1 MLTPMSGSPA
11 VPGVE
16 GVPTEPDLPL
26 SHESDAEP
34 EAASSPLVPPERL
47 GEPQAAPGASLS
59 PWGLATRLYSG
70 ARHLISDP
78 RLIGALRAGPRVG
91 LFLARGRR
99 RAASAGEDD
108 SIVPVRPT
116 PSLALQAYLD
126 EVLIALF
133 RHPDLLPRLD
143 DYAPAAADLA
153 GTRDL
158 FSTRGWLEHPAEYH
172 RNPEVP
178 DDVRAWHGRVAG
190 LGYEHITFTSGWE
203 PEGEGP
209 GRSRWL
215 SHEAN
220 RTVHARVS
228 RAPGREH
235 KSWLICAHGF
245 GMGTS
250 ASMDLRAFR
259 TKQLHRRGINVVVP
273 VLPLH
278 GPRASGRIRGED
290 LMTIDLVDSMHG
302 MALATWDLRR
312 IIRWV
317 RESQGAE
324 TVGLIGYSLGALVAA
339 LVAATEDDLAC
350 VIAGVPVVDLPDLY
364 RRHSPPDIARLADA
378 HGVLGQVAADAHSV
392 VSPLALDCK
401 VPFER
406 RYVFAGLADRM
417 STFGQA
423 RKLWLHW
430 DRPALATYAGS
441 HVGFFFSGR
450 VRRFVDDA
458 VSNSFPS
465 DPGDP

>member
-1 MLTPMSGSPA
+1 M
-11 VPGVE
+11 GV
-16 GVPTEPDLPL
+16 
-26 SHESDAEP
+26 
-34 EAASSPLVPPERL
+34 
-47 GEPQAAPGASLS
+47 
-59 PWGLATRLYSG
+59 
-70 ARHLISDP
+70 
-78 RLIGALRAGPRVG
+78 LRAGPRVG
-91 LFLARGRR
+91 LFLIRGNRR
-99 RAASAGEDD
+99 SASAGLDD

-133 RHPDLLPRLD
+133 RHPDLLPRPA
-143 DYAPAAADLA
+143 DYAPAAADVA
-153 GTRDL
+153 DIRDL
-158 FSTRGWLEHPAEYH
+158 FSTRGWLDQPAQYH
-172 RNPEVP
+172 RKPPMP
-178 DDVRAWHGRVAG
+178 DDIRAWHGRGAG

-203 PEGEGP
+203 PDPEEP
-209 GRSRWL
+209 GRNRWL

-220 RTVHARVS
+220 HTVHALVS
-228 RAPGREH
+228 RTPGPEH
-235 KSWLICAHGF
+235 PSWLICAHGF
-245 GMGTS
+245 GMGTN

-259 TKQLHRRGINVVVP
+259 TRQLHRRGINVVVP

-302 MALATWDLRR
+302 MAQATWDLRR

-350 VIAGVPVVDLPDLY
+350 VIAGVPVVHLPDLY

-378 HGVLGQVAADAHSV
+378 HGVLGPAADDAHRV
-392 VSPLALDCK
+392 VSPLAMDCK
-401 VPFER
+401 VPFEH
-406 RYVFAGLADRM
+406 RYVFSGLADRM

-430 DRPALATYAGS
+430 GQPPLAAYPGG
-441 HVGFFFSGR
+441 HVGFFFSGA
-450 VRRFVDDA
+450 VRRYVENA
-458 VSNSFPS
+458 VNSSFPS
-465 DPGDP
+465 PSGSSG

>member
-1 MLTPMSGSPA
+1 MSKLTPMSGSEA
-11 VPGVE
+11 ISGVE
-16 GVPTEPDLPL
+16 AVPTEPDPPREHR
-26 SHESDAEP
+26 S
-34 EAASSPLVPPERL
+34 EAASSPVIPPGLR
-47 GEPQAAPGASLS
+47 GEPQAPPGTSFS

-78 RLIGALRAGPRVG
+78 RLIGVLRAGPRVG

-99 RAASAGEDD
+99 RTAGAGEDD
-108 SIVPVRPT
+108 SVVPVRPT

-133 RHPDLLPRLD
+133 RHPDLLPKPD

-158 FSTRGWLEHPAEYH
+158 FSARGWLERPADYH
-172 RNPEVP
+172 RNPEIP

-203 PEGEGP
+203 PDPEEP
-209 GRSRWL
+209 GRNRWL

-235 KSWLICAHGF
+235 ASWLICAHGF

-259 TKQLHRRGINVVVP
+259 TRQLHRRGINVVVP

-278 GPRASGRIRGED
+278 GPRASGRVRGED
-290 LMTIDLVDSMHG
+290 LMTIDLVDAIHG
-302 MALATWDLRR
+302 MAQATWDLRR

-317 RESQGAE
+317 RETQGAE
-324 TVGLIGYSLGALVAA
+324 TVGVIGYSLGALVAA

-350 VIAGVPVVDLPDLY
+350 VIAGVPVVDLLDLY

-378 HGVLGQVAADAHSV
+378 HGVLGQVADDAHRV
-392 VSPLALDCK
+392 VSPLAMDCK
-401 VPFER
+401 VPLER
-406 RYVFAGLADRM
+406 RYVFGGLADRM

-430 DRPALATYAGS
+430 DRPPLATYAGG
-441 HVGFFFSGR
+441 HVGFFFSGA
-450 VRRFVDDA
+450 VRRYVDDA
-458 VSNSFPS
+458 MTNSFPS
-465 DPGDP
+465 ASEYPG